1 MLVEKVIEIL
11 SMTEQQSNGQP
22 VTTEVGYAKVPT

>member
-1 MLVEKVIEIL
+1 MLGEKAIEIL
-11 SMTEQQSNGQP
+11 SRTEQQSNGQP